1 MAVAKRQGTEKPVK
15 IEQRKGLR
23 TRVRTLEQ
31 TALLANPIYTEQ
43 GKKKKHIERVA
54 KGLGFSLSLTLSLP
68 RSHLLLLALSRSLYP
83 LHVYWAGI
91 PSRLRVYFL
100 LFSK

>member
-54 KGLGFSLSLTLSLP
+54 KGLGFSLSLPAPSVRRGLSSPLP
-68 RSHLLLLALSRSLYP
+68 VSLGRHALTP
-83 LHVYWAGI
+83 
-91 PSRLRVYFL
+91 
-100 LFSK
+100 